1 MSGLSGCLG
10 AEEDDSTLRIAFSV
24 KDDYA
29 SFDENP
35 QKLADYLSEAT
46 GKTIELYPITSDSLA
61 LEALRFGSADM
72 AFLDGG

>member
-1 MSGLSGCLG
+1 MNQIRAPQYQKIACSGLILMVLMSGLSGCLG

-46 GKTIELYPITSDSLA
+46 
-61 LEALRFGSADM
+61 
-72 AFLDGG
+72 